1 MISHPLKIL
10 PVALIATAMFLQ
22 SAPARAADSYAI
34 VVSEATSAQADWGK
48 VVDALKTKHGATVHT
63 YKTSPIE
70 ALAALKK
77 SFPEYACFVAT
88 PAEAS
93 RKFVAVVHQLTRKL
107 DDDPYTDLLWGILTG
122 YDAANALRIAKC
134 AAPLTV
140 RKVASGTDVALEMC
154 AEGLWYCELKKNRMV
169 RKLPGGEPK
178 EEKGPDDTTAALAD
192 TLNTYKAELFVT
204 SGHATEKDWQ
214 IGFRYRNGSFRCKDG
229 QLYGLDTKGRKIA
242 INSPNPKVYLAIG
255 NCLMGHI
262 NSPQAMAL
270 AWMNSAGVN
279 QMVGYT
285 VPTWFGYGGWGC
297 LDFFLE
303 QPGRYTLTE
312 AFFANHHALVHKLS
326 TATGREAKGLKFDR
340 DFVAFYGDP
349 AWVARMAPATCA
361 WDQKLTEDKGK
372 YTFTIKPNRGE
383 ATFKPINTNG
393 SQRGG
398 RPIVAYLPHRVKD
411 VKITKDPDLKP
422 VVTDNF
428 LLIPNPGKCDPEK
441 KYELVFTATKMK

>member
-1 MISHPLKIL
+1 MISHQLKIL

-48 VVDALKTKHGATVHT
+48 VVGALNTKHGATVHT
-63 YKTSPIE
+63 YKTSPVE
-70 ALAALKK
+70 TLAALKK

-122 YDAANALRIAKC
+122 YDASNALRIAKC

-140 RKVASGTDVALEMC
+140 NKVASGTDVALEMC

-411 VKITKDPDLKP
+411 VKIIKDSDLKP

>member
-1 MISHPLKIL
+1 MISHQLKIL

-122 YDAANALRIAKC
+122 YDASNALRIAKC

-140 RKVASGTDVALEMC
+140 NKVASGTDVALEMC

-169 RKLPGGEPK
+169 RKLPGGKPK

-411 VKITKDPDLKP
+411 VKIIKDSDLKP